1 MEKDVYEILLN
12 LPNLKVDSLALSSK
26 TISINCHLDLA
37 SDTCSCCLKPIR
49 NFKSYRTHKLR
60 DLDIS
65 GREVHLVVRV
75 KQFYCADCN
84 CYFTQTIPFA
94 DSNKSHT
101 HRQEKWIFELSRKQ
115 PLSEVGAILN
125 INSKT
130 VERIFYANTLPDG
143 DERYE
148 GVTHLGIDELSWRKG
163 KKDYICCL
171 TNLKTGETVDIL
183 RTRNKEALIAHF
195 QGIKLKN
202 NVDFCQQIK
211 VISCDFWGPF
221 LDIGKTQ
228 FPNADVVGDRF
239 HFTMYINKVLDQER
253 KALRKAF
260 PEQELYK
267 NIKWLLYRKMD
278 TLSVEEKINL
288 NKTFEITPQLE
299 ELYMLKNTF
308 CNIFDMDISVQN
320 AMNQI
325 TEWVE
330 YAQTVTNSF
339 LQDFVA
345 FFKRQT
351 IPITNY
357 FKHKISN
364 AVTEGNNNI
373 LRTVKR
379 FTFNMTN
386 FDHFRARCFAFKL
399 ECR

>member
-1 MEKDVYEILLN
+1 MEKELYECLLS
-12 LPNLKVDSLALSSK
+12 LPNLKVDSVELTSK
-26 TISINCHLDLA
+26 TITINCHLDL
-37 SDTCSCCLKPIR
+37 SIGTCSSCLKTIR
-49 NFKSYRTHKLR
+49 DFKSYRIRKLR

-65 GREVHLVVRV
+65 GREVHLIVRL
-75 KQFYCADCN
+75 KQFYCADCD
-84 CYFTQTIPFA
+84 CYFTQNVPFA

-101 HRQEKWIFELSRKQ
+101 LRQEKWIFELSRKQ
-115 PLSEVGAILN
+115 PFTEVGALLN
-125 INSKT
+125 INAKT
-130 VERIFYANTLPDG
+130 VERIFYAYTLPQG

-171 TNLKTGETVDIL
+171 TNLKTGETIDIL
-183 RTRNKEALIAHF
+183 RTRNKEALVTHF
-195 QGIKLKN
+195 QSVKLKN
-202 NVDFCQQIK
+202 GVDFCQQIE
-211 VISCDFWGPF
+211 VVSCDFWGPF

-253 KALRKAF
+253 KSLRKAF
-260 PEQELYK
+260 PEQKMYK
-267 NIKWLLYRKMD
+267 NIKWLLYRQMD
-278 TLSVEEKINL
+278 TLSLDEKNTL
-288 NKTFEITPQLE
+288 DKTFKIAPHLE

-308 CNIFDMDISVQN
+308 CAIFDMDISVQC
-320 AMNQI
+320 AKEQI
-325 TEWVE
+325 TQWVE
-330 YAQTVTNSF
+330 YAQTVTNLF

-345 FFKRQT
+345 FFKRQV

-386 FDHFRARCFAFKL
+386 FEHFRARCFAFKL
-399 ECR
+399 